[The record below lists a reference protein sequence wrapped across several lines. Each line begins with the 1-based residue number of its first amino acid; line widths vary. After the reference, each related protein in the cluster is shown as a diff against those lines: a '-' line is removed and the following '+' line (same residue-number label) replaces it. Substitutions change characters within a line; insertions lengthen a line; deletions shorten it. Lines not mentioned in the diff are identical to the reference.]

1 MARQECLASF
11 GGDDV
16 TVMVSE
22 LDGTATSALPVE
34 IVERKGIGH
43 PDTIC
48 DALAEEVSLALS
60 RFYLQRFGF
69 ILHHNV
75 DKVLLRGG
83 AAQSAFAGGEVREPI
98 EVYLSGRAA
107 QEYRGVRIPVDQIA
121 IDACQSW
128 LSANLHA
135 LDAKQHVR
143 VHCLVRPGSADLV
156 ELFERQRQKGG
167 ALLAN
172 DTSIGV
178 GYAPLT
184 PLESAVIAAEKNL
197 NDSATPERG
206 EDVKVMGVRIDNH
219 SNLTVSCA
227 FIGKHLK
234 DLDAYLA
241 ARSRAAERTRAA
253 ASAILGTEISV
264 EVNAADDPAAGS
276 VFLTVTGTSAE
287 AGDDGQTGRGNRANG
302 LITPMRP
309 MTIESFAGKNPITHV
324 GKLYNVAATRIA
336 EALITQIE
344 GVREAHVVL
353 VSKIG
358 TPIETPQ
365 AVHIRLRTEYPD
377 QIAGMVT
384 RAREITREHLTKIGT
399 LWERLLSHNIAMDGI
414 RGL

>member
-184 PLESAVIAAEKNL
+184 PLESAVVAAEKSL
-197 NDSATPERG
+197 NDSASPERG
-206 EDVKVMGVRIDNH
+206 EDVKVMGVRIDDR

-227 FIGKHLK
+227 FIGKQIK

-241 ARSRAAERTRAA
+241 ARSRAAERARAA
-253 ASAILGTEISV
+253 ASTILGAEISI
-264 EVNAADDPAAGS
+264 EVNAADDLATGS
-276 VFLTVTGTSAE
+276 IFLTVTGTSAE

-336 EALITQIE
+336 EALVAQIDD
-344 GVREAHVVL
+344 VSDAYVVL

-358 TPIETPQ
+358 VPIETPQ
-365 AVHIRLRTEYPD
+365 VVHVRLRTEMPG
-377 QIAGMVT
+377 QIEMLAP
-384 RAREITREHLTKIGT
+384 RAQEITREHLSGIGS
-399 LWERLLSHNIAMDGI
+399 LWERLLAHNLATDGI
-414 RGL
+414 WDF